1 MCRAPRTAARQ
12 SRFPNL
18 TVSPFRKYMALP
30 CVAKRSAWRV
40 HKRLGCSQIRFP
52 GGFPV
57 SWQAWR
63 IMQIGVYG
71 SGYLGTVV
79 SACLADFGTPVT
91 CCHPDSSRMVEMA
104 QGNVPFFE
112 KNLTEVIKRNVRS
125 GRLAYSTDME
135 SFARKAQVI
144 FLAEDTSQH
153 LADLAIRI
161 ARLAPKPPILAIMT
175 PVPVGTA
182 TSVEK
187 RLSEAS
193 LKATI
198 VSQPVFVT
206 AGCAVEDF
214 NWPDRIILGTS
225 SNDAVLA
232 LKQILHPLVMRGV
245 PVIVTNHE
253 TAELVRESATAFVAA
268 KISFINELAGLCE
281 RVNGD
286 AVHLSL
292 ALGLDKKIG
301 PRCLQAGAAMGGLFA
316 QSAMDSLARLAQ
328 QNNVDLRIL
337 SAVREVNLTMADG
350 LAEKISACL
359 KSLQNKDVGIL
370 GLAFK
375 PNTNSV
381 AGSASIKLAQ
391 TLVSRGARVRAYD
404 PVAIPDAKLELNGT
418 VHYCETPYAVAEGA
432 EVLVVGTGWPEVRG
446 LDFAKIKNLLR
457 RPLIVDTKNIL
468 DSVRLRAMGFEY
480 VGMGRV

>member
-1 MCRAPRTAARQ
+1 
-12 SRFPNL
+12 
-18 TVSPFRKYMALP
+18 
-30 CVAKRSAWRV
+30 
-40 HKRLGCSQIRFP
+40 
-52 GGFPV
+52 
-57 SWQAWR
+57 
-63 IMQIGVYG
+63 MQIGVYG
-71 SGYLGTVV
+71 AGYLGTVI

-104 QGNVPFFE
+104 QGKVPFHE

-125 GRLAYSTDME
+125 GRLAYSTDVE
-135 SFARKAQVI
+135 SFARKSGVI
-144 FLAEDTSQH
+144 FLAEDTPQH
-153 LADLAIRI
+153 LTDLVLRI
-161 ARLAPKPPILAIMT
+161 SKAASKPTILSIVT
-175 PVPVGTA
+175 PVSVGTGA
-182 TSVEK
+182 ALEK
-187 RLSEAS
+187 KLRDAG
-193 LKATI
+193 LKAVI
-198 VSQPVFVT
+198 VSQPMFFT

-214 NWPDRIILGTS
+214 NWPDRIVLGTA

-232 LKQILHPLVMRGV
+232 IKQIFHPLVMRGV
-245 PVIVTNHE
+245 PVIVTNHA

-281 RVNGD
+281 LVDGD

-316 QSAMDSLARLAQ
+316 QSDMDSLAKLAQ
-328 QNNVDLRIL
+328 DNNVSLKVL
-337 SAVREVNLTMADG
+337 SAAREVNHSLADG
-350 LAEKISACL
+350 LAEKISVCL

-381 AGSASIKLAQ
+381 AGSAAVRLAQ
-391 TLVSRGARVRAYD
+391 RLVARGARVRAYD
-404 PVAIPDAKLELNGT
+404 PVAIPDAKLELNGS
-418 VHYCETPYAVAEGA
+418 VHYCESAYAAAEGVEA
-432 EVLVVGTGWPEVRG
+432 LVVGTGWPEFRS
-446 LDFAKIKNLLR
+446 LDFARIKNLLR

-480 VGMGRV
+480 VGVGRA